1 MQAKDLKNPPPVDQQ
16 QLNHFFNGGCL
27 TTKTGLTASMKQL
40 RWHHDFHQD
49 EIFPRAYN
57 ISNPSDRQVVDRAD
71 SPHTMTSMICKAYN
85 DICRLHNFLLCCIS
99 GMGNRLQVDCS
110 RGHSTEGAD

>member
-1 MQAKDLKNPPPVDQQ
+1 MAHGSLAMYKATRKAAKIALSHALHDWDDKHILNPTQAKDLKNPPPVDQQ

-40 RWHHDFHQD
+40 KWYRDFHQD

-57 ISNPSDRQVVDRAD
+57 ISNPSDRQVLDCAATD
-71 SPHTMTSMICKAYN
+71 S
-85 DICRLHNFLLCCIS
+85 LLGGC
-99 GMGNRLQVDCS
+99 MALQ
-110 RGHSTEGAD
+110 